1 MIDIT
6 VLCGMLM
13 TACDVSAIGKPWEL
27 QHELAKKVADEFF
40 DQGDME
46 KVRLNAQ
53 PIVSHNFLIL
63 IIILAGYL
71 YSYENYVYIMH
82 ISIVNR
88 R

>member
-53 PIVSHNFLIL
+53 PIVSHNFFNI
-63 IIILAGYL
+63 
-71 YSYENYVYIMH
+71 NYNLGWV
-82 ISIVNR
+82 SLDFSC
-88 R
+88 

>member
-1 MIDIT
+1 MIAKFNSFNIHIIIYFI

-53 PIVSHNFLIL
+53 PIVSENIL
-63 IIILAGYL
+63 FKTY
-71 YSYENYVYIMH
+71 
-82 ISIVNR
+82 
-88 R
+88 

>member
-1 MIDIT
+1 
-6 VLCGMLM
+6 MLM

-53 PIVSHNFLIL
+53 PIVSHKILLKIYYNLGRVFFSLKPCNIRLITFRL
-63 IIILAGYL
+63 LTGDDG
-71 YSYENYVYIMH
+71 
-82 ISIVNR
+82 
-88 R
+88 